1 MNIVDVKTAAA
12 VYRLIQGLRL
22 NSIDRFNF
30 FHTTLRLQ
38 PAEHQTRHINCIG
51 GRRVV
56 HTVAVD
62 VRTVVEH
69 IGNIVRTTLQ

>member
-22 NSIDRFNF
+22 YSIDRFNF
-30 FHTTLRLQ
+30 FHTALRLQ
-38 PAEHQTRHINCIG
+38 PAEHQARHINRIS